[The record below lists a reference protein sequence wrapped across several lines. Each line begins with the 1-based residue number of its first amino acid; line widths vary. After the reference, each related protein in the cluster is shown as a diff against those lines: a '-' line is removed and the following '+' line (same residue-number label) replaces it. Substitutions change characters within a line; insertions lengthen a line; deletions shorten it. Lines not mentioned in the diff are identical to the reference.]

1 MNTDIRVI
9 FVDLGGTFRVIRDDL
24 EYKTAAKARIAELLG
39 APGDPTEF
47 FDTVID
53 KRYDV
58 YREWC
63 LRFMCEAPEE
73 MLWTR
78 WLAYDFPKD
87 RVKAAAKEL
96 TYAYRRTKGE
106 RVVVEK
112 GVETVRELRRRGYT
126 VGIISDLVGK
136 GEVDEWLDHDGIR
149 DLFDTVQQSSI
160 TYIRKPNPAIYFYAM
175 EELGVEAENCCY
187 VGDNLNRDIV
197 GAKAAG
203 CGLTVAVE
211 YEDMPPL
218 KVTEEN
224 RPDAKV
230 IRFEQ
235 LLDIFPARGEVAS
248 DRLIAPVPRGK

>member
-39 APGDPTEF
+39 AEGDPTEF

-106 RVVVEK
+106 RVVVEG

-136 GEVDEWLDHDGIR
+136 SEVDEWLDHDGIR

-160 TYIRKPNPAIYFYAM
+160 TYIRKPNPAIYFYA
-175 EELGVEAENCCY
+175 V
-187 VGDNLNRDIV
+187 V
-197 GAKAAG
+197 
-203 CGLTVAVE
+203 
-211 YEDMPPL
+211 
-218 KVTEEN
+218 
-224 RPDAKV
+224 
-230 IRFEQ
+230 
-235 LLDIFPARGEVAS
+235 
-248 DRLIAPVPRGK
+248 

>member
-136 GEVDEWLDHDGIR
+136 GEVDEWLEHEGIR
-149 DLFDTVQQSSI
+149 DLFDTLQQSSI

-203 CGLTVAVE
+203 CGMTVAVE

>member
-39 APGDPTEF
+39 AEGDPTEF

-106 RVVVEK
+106 RVVVEG
-112 GVETVRELRRRGYT
+112 GVETVRELRSSRPLPIFGNRTRRFT
-126 VGIISDLVGK
+126 FMLWRSLALRPRIAATLA
-136 GEVDEWLDHDGIR
+136 
-149 DLFDTVQQSSI
+149 I
-160 TYIRKPNPAIYFYAM
+160 T
-175 EELGVEAENCCY
+175 
-187 VGDNLNRDIV
+187 
-197 GAKAAG
+197 
-203 CGLTVAVE
+203 
-211 YEDMPPL
+211 
-218 KVTEEN
+218 
-224 RPDAKV
+224 
-230 IRFEQ
+230 
-235 LLDIFPARGEVAS
+235 
-248 DRLIAPVPRGK
+248 

>member
-175 EELGVEAENCCY
+175 EELGVEAENCC
-187 VGDNLNRDIV
+187 VGGDNLNREIV

-203 CGLTVAVE
+203 CGMTVAVE

>member
-1 MNTDIRVI
+1 MKTDIRVI

-24 EYKTAAKARIAELLG
+24 EYKNAAKAKIAELLG
-39 APGDPTEF
+39 AEGDPVQF

-58 YREWC
+58 YRDWC

-87 RVKAAAKEL
+87 RVRAAAKEL

-106 RVVVEK
+106 RVVVD
-112 GVETVRELRRRGYT
+112 GGIETVRELRSRGYT

-136 GEVDEWLDHDGIR
+136 HEVDEWLDHDGIR

-160 TYIRKPNPAIYFYAM
+160 TYIRKLLLCRRQPQPRYYRRESGGLRHDSRGRIRRY
-175 EELGVEAENCCY
+175 EAAQA
-187 VGDNLNRDIV
+187 D
-197 GAKAAG
+197 
-203 CGLTVAVE
+203 
-211 YEDMPPL
+211 
-218 KVTEEN
+218 
-224 RPDAKV
+224 
-230 IRFEQ
+230 
-235 LLDIFPARGEVAS
+235 RGEYAGRKG
-248 DRLIAPVPRGK
+248 DYL